1 MNEEMRKALE
11 EMLSTFKSGLKEGI
25 SKEEMAAG
33 IDALKKDIEK
43 KLDNALSKEDL
54 AKAMED
60 FSLEISK
67 DLEKFKTTTKVG
79 NGAMIT
85 KELFDKAV
93 EDFGKS
99 GKATMTINKE
109 AAAFTTANV
118 TSGTHALSYEVVPG
132 ISAAPREPNAVLPE
146 LLKGMTSSRTIYWIN
161 RKNEDGGSA
170 FIGEGVLK
178 PLKDWEYG
186 EESSL
191 AKKVAVRAKVSR
203 EMLKDF
209 AGFQTDMTNLLNVDL
224 MEEIE
229 DVLLT
234 GTLSTTV
241 PAGVLTVAG
250 GYVTTAL
257 DDQVSLPN
265 LADAIRATILQMRL
279 LKYKPNVVFIN
290 PTEGALLDMLKD
302 ASGNYIRVQVAGILR
317 TVRVIETLS
326 IPAGNFLVMDVSKWV
341 VKMLEGVTLEFGLDG
356 DDFSKNM
363 ISVICEARLHS
374 YYNSIDAGAFVYEDF
389 ATVLAAIEKPLIVA

>member
-1 MNEEMRKALE
+1 
-11 EMLSTFKSGLKEGI
+11 
-25 SKEEMAAG
+25 
-33 IDALKKDIEK
+33 
-43 KLDNALSKEDL
+43 
-54 AKAMED
+54 
-60 FSLEISK
+60 
-67 DLEKFKTTTKVG
+67 
-79 NGAMIT
+79 
-85 KELFDKAV
+85 
-93 EDFGKS
+93 
-99 GKATMTINKE
+99 
-109 AAAFTTANV
+109 
-118 TSGTHALSYEVVPG
+118 
-132 ISAAPREPNAVLPE
+132 
-146 LLKGMTSSRTIYWIN
+146 
-161 RKNEDGGSA
+161 
-170 FIGEGVLK
+170 
-178 PLKDWEYG
+178 
-186 EESSL
+186 
-191 AKKVAVRAKVSR
+191 
-203 EMLKDF
+203 MLKDF
-209 AGFQTDMTNLLNVDL
+209 AGFQADMTNLLNVDL

-389 ATVLAAIEKPLIVA
+389 ATVLAAIEKPLI